1 MVTKI
6 RLWRQT
12 VQFFK
17 WTFAP
22 WLNVLP
28 SELSQFGEGWREN
41 KRLQP
46 SIGNQVNS
54 LCPVILSGSVS
65 VLLSKRSLSSLC
77 SDCAMTRACSCNV
90 KPKPFPLA
98 MSALQVLI
106 SYWLLEPP
114 GYCDKDRSWCL
125 LSDCKHWKCSACSW
139 ITAKFWGRNMHEY
152 KQENA

>member
-17 WTFAP
+17 WTFAS

-28 SELSQFGEGWREN
+28 SELSEFGEGWREN

-65 VLLSKRSLSSLC
+65 VLLSERSLSSLC

-90 KPKPFPLA
+90 KPKPLPLA

-106 SYWLLEPP
+106 SYWLLEPAIKI
-114 GYCDKDRSWCL
+114 GHGACCQIASTG
-125 LSDCKHWKCSACSW
+125 KCSACSW